1 MFEQVIISEEVGCQK
16 PHPGIFDYAFTNLAI
31 SNKSKV
37 LMVGD
42 SLTSDIQGGNKY
54 GIDTCWFNPSR
65 KTNTSGIQPTY
76 EITSLM
82 ELPNSVLSKYP
93 VLNHTSAEIR

>member
-1 MFEQVIISEEVGCQK
+1 
-16 PHPGIFDYAFTNLAI
+16 YAFAKLAI
-31 SNKSKV
+31 SDKSKV

-54 GIDTCWFNPSR
+54 GIDTCWFNPAR

-82 ELPNSVLSKYP
+82 ELLSSVLSIGS
-93 VLNHTSAEIR
+93 VLNRTSAEI